1 MLGNKGSKNASRGG
15 TRGGRDQFKW
25 EDVKKSS
32 ARENYLGNSVMAAT
46 GRWQNGRDIMWYTKG
61 EGHEES
67 DEKVEGR
74 RRRPEEDGALSMPSN
89 QSCVFVSMPS
99 LVWFAASDEE
109 AKDK

>member
-1 MLGNKGSKNASRGG
+1 
-15 TRGGRDQFKW
+15 
-25 EDVKKSS
+25 
-32 ARENYLGNSVMAAT
+32 
-46 GRWQNGRDIMWYTKG
+46 MWYKG

-74 RRRPEEDGALSMPSN
+74 RRRPEEDGALSMPS
-89 QSCVFVSMPS
+89 